1 MYLTLAII
9 GFLGGLI
16 TGISPCILPVLP
28 VIFFSGGAQ
37 SARTAKQQ
45 KKDDARDAAARDA
58 AGKDAAGTAASA
70 TAAATAG
77 GTAVATATRTETEK
91 QAPPEPTVSR
101 WRPYQV
107 ILGLVVS
114 FSVFTLAGSLILALL
129 HLPQDVLRYAGIVVL
144 VLIGVGLIVPKFEEY
159 LEKPFSWIPQRNVG
173 TERGGFV
180 LGIALGAV
188 YVPCAGP
195 VLAAITVAGS
205 TGRIG
210 PETIVLT
217 VTFAIGA
224 AIPLLIFALAG
235 RRVAERVKSFR
246 KHQKGI
252 RLTGGVLMLALAVG
266 LLFNLPQ
273 ALQRLIPDYTSAL
286 QDQFSNS
293 SQVSDALN
301 LGGIVNAQ
309 NKNLSKCTNNADQL
323 QSCGTAPD
331 ITGIQQWFNTPGD
344 KPIALDQL
352 KGRVVLVDFWA
363 YSCINCQRSIPHVVA
378 WDKAYRA
385 AGLDVIGVHS
395 PEYAFEK
402 VPANVEAGAK
412 GFGIT
417 YPVAIDNTLSTWTNY
432 RNRYWP
438 AHYLIDAKGVVRN
451 VQFGEGNYASTE
463 KLIRQLLQDA
473 KPGVSLPAAT
483 EVKDTTPTAGS
494 TTRETYLGTT
504 KVVNFGGSE
513 KYSGSTP
520 TFAFPAKQPANSF
533 ALDGAWT
540 LNTQFVEPTAQD
552 ARIRLNYKAAEVRM
566 VLSGS
571 GTVSYTADGV
581 TKTIDVTGTPDSYE
595 LLKSASAK
603 TGNVIVTI
611 PKGVSAYSF
620 TFG

>member
-1 MYLTLAII
+1 MYLTLALI

-28 VIFFSGGAQ
+28 VIFFSGGVQ
-37 SARTAKQQ
+37 GAR
-45 KKDDARDAAARDA
+45 
-58 AGKDAAGTAASA
+58 GS
-70 TAAATAG
+70 
-77 GTAVATATRTETEK
+77 TEM
-91 QAPPEPTVSR
+91 PPVSR
-101 WRPYQV
+101 WRPYLV

-114 FSVFTLAGSLILALL
+114 FSVFTLIGSLLLALL

-144 VLIGVGLIVPKFEEY
+144 VLIGVGLIVPKIEEY
-159 LEKPFSWIPQRNVG
+159 LEKPFSWIPQKNVG

-217 VTFAIGA
+217 VTFALGA

-235 RRVAERVKSFR
+235 RRVAERVKTFR

-252 RLTGGVLMLALAVG
+252 RITGGALMIALAVG
-266 LLFNLPQ
+266 LVFNLPQ
-273 ALQRLIPDYTSAL
+273 ALQRLVPDYTSAL

-293 SQVSDALN
+293 DQVSKALN

-309 NKNLSKCTNNADQL
+309 NKDLSKCTNDASSL
-323 QSCGTAPD
+323 ESCGTAPD
-331 ITGIQQWFNTPGD
+331 ITGIQQWFNTPGN
-344 KPIALDQL
+344 KPIALSQL
-352 KGRVVLVDFWA
+352 KGKVVLVDFWA

-378 WDKAYRA
+378 WNKAYKA
-385 AGLDVIGVHS
+385 AGLDVIGIHS

-417 YPVAIDNTLSTWTNY
+417 YPVAIDNDLSTWTNY

-451 VQFGEGNYASTE
+451 VQFGEGNYAQTE
-463 KLIRQLLQDA
+463 QLIRQLLTA
-473 KPGVSLPAAT
+473 ANPGVRLPAAT
-483 EVKDTTPTAGS
+483 EVADTTPKSGS
-494 TTRETYLGTT
+494 TTPESYLGTT
-504 KVVNFGGSE
+504 KQVNFGGSE
-513 KYSGSTP
+513 KYSALTKQ
-520 TFAFPAKQPANSF
+520 FAFPAELAANHF
-533 ALDGAWT
+533 ALDGSWS
-540 LNTQFVEPTAQD
+540 LETQYVQPTGPD
-552 ARIRLNYKAAEVRM
+552 ARIRLSYTGNEVRM
-566 VLSGS
+566 VLAGS
-571 GTVSYTADGV
+571 GTVDYTVDGV
-581 TKTIDVTGTPDSYE
+581 KKSLTVSGTPNSYE
-595 LLKSASAK
+595 LVK
-603 TGNVIVTI
+603 TADSRSGTI
-611 PKGVSAYSF
+611 TVSVPNSIQAYSF

>member
-1 MYLTLAII
+1 MYLTLALI

-28 VIFFSGGAQ
+28 VIFFSGGVQGARSSKSEKSAAQ
-37 SARTAKQQ
+37 PDAK
-45 KKDDARDAAARDA
+45 AAAKVPA
-58 AGKDAAGTAASA
+58 YAGAG
-70 TAAATAG
+70 AG
-77 GTAVATATRTETEK
+77 DGTATATAT
-91 QAPPEPTVSR
+91 APAAPAPAVVEPTVSR
-101 WRPYQV
+101 WRPYLV

-114 FSVFTLAGSLILALL
+114 FSIFTLVGSLILALL

-144 VLIGVGLIVPKFEEY
+144 VLIGIGLIVPRFESL

-173 TERGGFV
+173 TDRGGFV

-210 PETIVLT
+210 VETVVLT
-217 VTFAIGA
+217 VTFALGA

-252 RLTGGVLMLALAVG
+252 RITGGVLMLALAVG

-273 ALQRLIPDYTSAL
+273 ALQRLVPDYTSAL

-293 SQVSDALN
+293 GQVSEALN
-301 LGGIVNAQ
+301 LGGIVNDQ
-309 NKNLSKCTNNADQL
+309 NKNLSKCTNNADAL

-344 KPIALDQL
+344 KPIALSPAEGQGRARRLLGVLLHQL
-352 KGRVVLVDFWA
+352 PAIDPARRRLGQGL
-363 YSCINCQRSIPHVVA
+363 QRRQDSTSSASTRPSTPS
-378 WDKAYRA
+378 RRC
-385 AGLDVIGVHS
+385 
-395 PEYAFEK
+395 
-402 VPANVEAGAK
+402 PANVEAGAK

-417 YPVAIDNTLSTWTNY
+417 YPVAIDNNSRTWTNY

-473 KPGVSLPAAT
+473 DPGASLPSRPRCATPHRRPAA
-483 EVKDTTPTAGS
+483 PPPRAIS
-494 TTRETYLGTT
+494 
-504 KVVNFGGSE
+504 
-513 KYSGSTP
+513 
-520 TFAFPAKQPANSF
+520 
-533 ALDGAWT
+533 
-540 LNTQFVEPTAQD
+540 
-552 ARIRLNYKAAEVRM
+552 ARPR
-566 VLSGS
+566 S
-571 GTVSYTADGV
+571 
-581 TKTIDVTGTPDSYE
+581 
-595 LLKSASAK
+595 
-603 TGNVIVTI
+603 
-611 PKGVSAYSF
+611 
-620 TFG
+620 